1 MKERKNNVFGLI
13 SLIIGSICFFVNLG
27 LFLPML
33 SEQIKTGFGAG
44 TDIEMGAL
52 IVWLINGITIIPL
65 IICVVFTVISVIKSD
80 YKWKIITNI
89 SLIAL
94 TVVMMVLTTVFMFI

>member
-13 SLIIGSICFFVNLG
+13 SLIIGSICFFVNLV

-44 TDIEMGAL
+44 TNIEMGAL

>member
-33 SEQIKTGFGAG
+33 SEQIKTGFGHG